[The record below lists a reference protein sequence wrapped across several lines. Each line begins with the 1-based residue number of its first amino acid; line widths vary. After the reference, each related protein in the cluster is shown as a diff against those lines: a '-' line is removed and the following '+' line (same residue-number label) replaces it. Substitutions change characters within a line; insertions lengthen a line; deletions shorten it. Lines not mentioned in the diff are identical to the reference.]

1 MFSFDC
7 IIEIIFSFC
16 AANNYAGIMKK
27 GMTFTIEPILSLG
40 STSFKVL
47 KDEWTAVTTD
57 NSRTAQ
63 FEHTILITQ
72 KGCEV
77 LTIADPVE

>member
-1 MFSFDC
+1 M
-7 IIEIIFSFC
+7 I
-16 AANNYAGIMKK
+16 
-27 GMTFTIEPILSLG
+27 FTIEPILSLG
-40 STSFKVL
+40 STAFKVL

-72 KGCEV
+72 NGCEV
-77 LTIADPVE
+77 LTIAESDE